1 MDTCITAWYWPTHER
16 WFDEGIRRSLRWIRE
31 AGFTHVN
38 WNPDAGY
45 SYVYAPS
52 EIDHIGN
59 MIEEAGLKAWSIHGS
74 DGLNGVTEVGSPM
87 RETRKHFLS
96 PVEWQRQAGVEL
108 VRNRIALAERIGS
121 PNVVM
126 HFAFD
131 HDVLNDRDRKDAYY
145 ATLYRSLDELRG
157 DCERSGVRL
166 AIENLPGGSL
176 DHTMEHLDRVLEHY
190 PETMI
195 GLCYDSG
202 HAQLVD
208 KGRFTILEAF
218 RSRLVTTHLND
229 NRAIRDEHLLPW
241 DGNIDWERL
250 TTLIADSPCPAP
262 FNFETPY
269 LHHGTGYS
277 LSEPGFYTRAHGMI
291 SRVEEMVQSKRMAG
305 G

>member
-16 WFDEGIRRSLRWIRE
+16 WFDEGMARSLRWIRE

-45 SYVYAPS
+45 SYVYAAS
-52 EIDHIGN
+52 EIDHIGD
-59 MIEEAGLKAWSIHGS
+59 MIETAGLKAWAIHGS
-74 DGLNGVTEVGSPM
+74 DGLNGVTEVGGGM

-96 PVEWQRQAGVEL
+96 PIEWQRQAGVEL
-108 VRNRIALAERIGS
+108 VRNRLALAERIGS

-126 HFAFD
+126 HFYFD
-131 HDVLNDRDRKDAYY
+131 HDVLNDADSKAAYY
-145 ATLYRSLDELRG
+145 DTLFRSMDELRP
-157 DCERSGVRL
+157 DCERSGVRI
-166 AIENLPGGSL
+166 AIENLPNGSL
-176 DHTMEHLDRVLEHY
+176 GHTMEHLERVLGRY
-190 PETMI
+190 PADLV

-202 HAQLVD
+202 HAQLID

-218 RSRLVTTHLND
+218 RSRLITTHLND

-241 DGNIDWERL
+241 DGNIDWDRL
-250 TTLIADSPCPAP
+250 TTLLADSPCAAP

-277 LSEPGFYTRAHGMI
+277 TAEPAFYVRAYEPI
-291 SRVEEMVQSKRMAG
+291 ARIEAMVLAKRAATA
-305 G
+305 